1 MSSDHEPGLHA
12 LVLAAGSASRFGS
25 PKQLVRIG
33 GQPMLHRAVSQATEV
48 VGHAVTVVLGAYADQ
63 LAPLLRHT
71 SASVLINRHWEEG
84 LASSLRAGIASL
96 PGTCDGV
103 LVTLADQVSVT
114 TFDLKRLA
122 TAWKRQPEWLI
133 AATYDGHVGVP
144 AIFPRSTFSA
154 FSDLRGDA
162 GARSI
167 LARHADRCLRIPM
180 PNAAIDIDRPED
192 LLNIAAP
199 GADGKTLP
207 ASPADPKA

>member
-1 MSSDHEPGLHA
+1 
-12 LVLAAGSASRFGS
+12 VLAAGSASRFGS

-63 LAPLLRHT
+63 LAPLLKHS
-71 SASVLINRHWEEG
+71 SATVLINRGWQEG
-84 LASSLRAGIASL
+84 IASSLRLAIASL
-96 PGTCDGV
+96 PGSCDGV

-144 AIFPRSTFSA
+144 AVFPRSCFAA
-154 FSDLRGDA
+154 FGELRGDA
-162 GARSI
+162 GARTI
-167 LARHADRCLRIPM
+167 LSRHADRCLRVPM
-180 PNAAIDIDRPED
+180 PNASIDIDTPED
-192 LLNIAAP
+192 LLNIP
-199 GADGKTLP
+199 GPDKDGRHHRHPRRTRK
-207 ASPADPKA
+207 SDCIG

>member
-1 MSSDHEPGLHA
+1 MSSNQEPGLHA

-63 LAPLLRHT
+63 LAPLLKHT
-71 SASVLINRHWEEG
+71 SASLLINRHWQEG
-84 LASSLRAGIASL
+84 LASSLRLGIANL
-96 PGTCDGV
+96 PGSCDGV

-122 TAWKRQPEWLI
+122 TAWRRQPEWLI

-144 AIFPRSTFSA
+144 AIFPRTSFSA
-154 FSDLRGDA
+154 FSELRGDA

-167 LARHADRCLRIPM
+167 LARHSDRCLRVPM
-180 PNAAIDIDRPED
+180 PNAAVDIDTPED

-199 GADGKTLP
+199 STNGNVP
-207 ASPADPKA
+207 PSSPADPKP

>member
-1 MSSDHEPGLHA
+1 MSTDHEPGLHA

-71 SASVLINRHWEEG
+71 AASVLINRHWEEG
-84 LASSLRAGIASL
+84 IASSLRAGIAAL
-96 PGTCDGV
+96 PGSCDGV

-144 AIFPRSTFSA
+144 AIFPRSIFSA

-192 LLNIAAP
+192 LLNIAAAGRDGNSP
-199 GADGKTLP
+199 GPSPDSKT
-207 ASPADPKA
+207 

>member
-1 MSSDHEPGLHA
+1 MSSDPEPGLHA

-63 LAPLLRHT
+63 LAPLLKHT

-84 LASSLRAGIASL
+84 IASSLRAGIANL
-96 PGTCDGV
+96 PGSCDGV
-103 LVTLADQVSVT
+103 LIVLADQVSVT

-144 AIFPRSTFSA
+144 AIFPRTTFSA
-154 FSDLRGDA
+154 FSDLRGDT
-162 GARSI
+162 GARAI
-167 LARHADRCLRIPM
+167 LSRHVDRCLRVPM

-192 LLNIAAP
+192 LLNIAAASAE
-199 GADGKTLP
+199 GNNP
-207 ASPADPKA
+207 ATPPTTPKV

>member
-1 MSSDHEPGLHA
+1 MSSNQEPGLHA

-63 LAPLLRHT
+63 LAPLLKHT
-71 SASVLINRHWEEG
+71 SASVLINRHWQEG
-84 LASSLRAGIASL
+84 LASSLRLGIANL
-96 PGTCDGV
+96 PGSCDGV

-122 TAWKRQPEWLI
+122 TAWRRQPEWLI

-144 AIFPRSTFSA
+144 AIFPRTSFSA
-154 FSDLRGDA
+154 FSELRGDA

-167 LARHADRCLRIPM
+167 LARHADRCLRVPM
-180 PNAAIDIDRPED
+180 PNAAVDIDTPED

-199 GADGKTLP
+199 TTNGNVP
-207 ASPADPKA
+207 PSSPADPKP

>member
-1 MSSDHEPGLHA
+1 MSTDHEPGLHA

-63 LAPLLRHT
+63 LAPLLKHS
-71 SASVLINRHWEEG
+71 SASVVINRHWEEG
-84 LASSLRAGIASL
+84 MASSLRVGIASL
-96 PGTCDGV
+96 PGSCDGV
-103 LVTLADQVSVT
+103 LIVLADQVSVT

-144 AIFPRSTFSA
+144 AIFPRTSFPA

-167 LARHADRCLRIPM
+167 LQRHADRCLRVPM

-192 LLNIAAP
+192 LLNITTAGAA
-199 GADGKTLP
+199 GKTP
-207 ASPADPKA
+207 SSDPKA

>member
-63 LAPLLRHT
+63 LAPLLKHT

-84 LASSLRAGIASL
+84 MASSLRAGVASL
-96 PGTCDGV
+96 PGSCDGV
-103 LVTLADQVSVT
+103 LVVLADQVSVT

-133 AATYDGHVGVP
+133 AATYDGHVGAP
-144 AIFPRSTFSA
+144 AIFPRSSFPA

-167 LARHADRCLRIPM
+167 LQRHIDRCLRIPM

-192 LLNIAAP
+192 LLNIAAA
-199 GADGKTLP
+199 GD
-207 ASPADPKA
+207 DKAPP

>member
-1 MSSDHEPGLHA
+1 
-12 LVLAAGSASRFGS
+12 VLAAGSASRFGS
-25 PKQLVRIG
+25 PKQLVRVG

-63 LAPLLRHT
+63 LAPLLKHS
-71 SASVLINRHWEEG
+71 SASVVINRNWQEG
-84 LASSLRAGIASL
+84 LASSLRVGIANL
-96 PGTCDGV
+96 PGSCDGV
-103 LVTLADQVSVT
+103 LIVLADQVSVT

-144 AIFPRSTFSA
+144 AIFPRTTFSA

-167 LARHADRCLRIPM
+167 LARHADRCLRVPM
-180 PNAAIDIDRPED
+180 PNASIDIDTPED
-192 LLNIAAP
+192 LLNI
-199 GADGKTLP
+199 GAQSDGKAP
-207 ASPADPKA
+207 PS